1 VSSPPAP
8 AQIDTRPATP
18 GGLIALIVLAGFLYV
33 PFVLIVYA
41 APDGDPAQCSGECL
55 HGQAF
60 VDLFGLFFG
69 TLLWLALG
77 GMLLLARRAMPSWAI
92 SVAFLLYCLTAVAA
106 WGAFAAYVAADGG
119 WSILVP
125 ALLPVL
131 IAGYALS
138 VRMPALAARVPADR
152 AARIAFAALAVV
164 IVGAVPLGFYD
175 QTQLAA
181 HVAADE
187 RRLDA
192 KIAAEQAEIAK
203 LKEQED
209 AKFRTLSADSPLA
222 DYVFFIRNLGDDDP
236 RQQQALEGARHVKSR
251 QADSAQMLD
260 QGQIYRLVDLWRFDL
275 QATTTLCAAYDG
287 ALRKLADD
295 PERYDLNAGQELEYQ
310 LPNIK
315 FFAAGGCNLAGGL
328 GAAIARVEKIV
339 AVNQRDQH
347 WQELRSTL
355 AALAALQKQQ

>member
-1 VSSPPAP
+1 VSSPPVP
-8 AQIDTRPATP
+8 ARPPPP
-18 GGLIALIVLAGFLYV
+18 GGLIALIVVAGLFLYV
-33 PFVLIVYA
+33 PFVLVVYA
-41 APDGDPAQCSGECL
+41 APAGDPAQCSGECR

-60 VDLFGLFFG
+60 TDLFGLFFG

-77 GMLLLARRAMPSWAI
+77 GMLLLARRAMPAWAT
-92 SVAFLLYCLTAVAA
+92 SVAFLLYCLTAVAT

-125 ALLPVL
+125 ALLPPL
-131 IAGYALS
+131 IAGYALW
-138 VRMPALAARVPADR
+138 VRVPALAARVPADR
-152 AARIAFAALAVV
+152 AARIAFGALAVV
-164 IVGAVPLGFYD
+164 IVGAVPLGLYD

-192 KIAAEQAEIAK
+192 KNAAEQAEIAK
-203 LKEQED
+203 LKKQED
-209 AKFRTLSADSPLA
+209 AKFLTLSADSPLA
-222 DYVFFIRNLGDDDP
+222 DYVYFVRNLPDDDP

-251 QADSAQMLD
+251 QADAAQMLD

-275 QATTTLCAAYDG
+275 QGEPVLCAAYD
-287 ALRKLADD
+287 AVLCKVADN
-295 PERYDLNAGQELEYQ
+295 PERYDLNAGQEVEYQ
-310 LPNIK
+310 VPNIK
-315 FFAAGGCNLAGGL
+315 FLVAGGCDLAGGL
-328 GAAIARVEKIV
+328 GAATARIDKIV
-339 AVNQRDQH
+339 AVNQRDPH